1 MLMSHAVFFVA
12 GGLVARKIVMEHF
25 FDEAEKADA
34 HVLLGHYTGYRD
46 IAVAINEGKYT
57 DAKCLTELNAS
68 AMFDSL
74 RTCTSD
80 VACGDAIGQKA
91 RSSAPE
97 IFGKA
102 PMGFSYIE
110 SKEGIKSCRNL
121 VESENPTGNLTSQ
134 ARNKK

>member
-1 MLMSHAVFFVA
+1 MLISHAAFFVA
-12 GGLVARKIVMEHF
+12 GGLVARNIVMNHF

-46 IAVAINEGKYT
+46 IAVAINESKYI
-57 DAKCLTELNAS
+57 DAKCLAELNAS

-74 RTCTSD
+74 RTCISD
-80 VACGDAIGQKA
+80 VACGNVIGQKA

-97 IFGKA
+97 IFGEA

-110 SKEGIKSCRNL
+110 SKEGIKSCRDNGL
-121 VESENPTGNLTSQ
+121 GSH
-134 ARNKK
+134 